1 MLTPHTCHSDFT
13 VARKIPFDNPQVLD
27 YVRIAYVAS
36 QAFALLVYYYTSS
49 KVSPKFVDLPA
60 SHVLQIKA
68 KNDQTML
75 KYGVYVFF
83 ATSAL
88 SLIHFPYLVQSSQR
102 ILSYVKAP

>member
-1 MLTPHTCHSDFT
+1 MSRAKPSHFSCITIRPP
-13 VARKIPFDNPQVLD
+13 R
-27 YVRIAYVAS
+27 
-36 QAFALLVYYYTSS
+36 LVPSY
-49 KVSPKFVDLPA
+49 VDLPA

-75 KYGVYVFF
+75 KYGVYVFL

-102 ILSYVKAP
+102 ILSYVKVPLICRDTLKHV